1 MPFGLTNAP
10 ATFQALINDT
20 LREYLDDF
28 VVAYLDDI
36 LIYTKRTLAEHQKQV
51 RKVLRKLQEKGM
63 RLKRQKCEFLGIIV
77 SGHEFKMDPTKIKAI
92 REWPAPIN
100 IREVQSF
107 LGFTNYYRRF
117 VKN

>member
-28 VVAYLDDI
+28 VVAYVDDI
-36 LIYTKRTLAEHQKQV
+36 LIYMKGTLAEHQKQA

-63 RLKRQKCEFLGIIV
+63 RLIRQKCEFHKKGLDFLEIIV
-77 SGHEFKMDPTKIKAI
+77 YGHEVKMDPAKIKAI
-92 REWPAPIN
+92 TEWP
-100 IREVQSF
+100 
-107 LGFTNYYRRF
+107 
-117 VKN
+117 